1 MRKHLKLF
9 MLVMLICCT
18 LTNIF
23 GNNDVQAKEVSD
35 NPYFIINGDTV
46 VKEGENYYNEDT
58 GEYFVWGNQR
68 GVDKSFSFKIR
79 YSVSSSYFKVNGT
92 KVSVDCSAYIGDSS
106 LYKVSGYDNFKY
118 TVRLVGVYARKLKF
132 DTGGTESGTISGLK
146 KGGKYYV
153 EISTGQEVPGYYY
166 LIGDGTVKS

>member
-58 GEYFVWGNQR
+58 G
-68 GVDKSFSFKIR
+68 
-79 YSVSSSYFKVNGT
+79 
-92 KVSVDCSAYIGDSS
+92 
-106 LYKVSGYDNFKY
+106 
-118 TVRLVGVYARKLKF
+118 
-132 DTGGTESGTISGLK
+132 GTESGTISGLK

>member
-58 GEYFVWGNQR
+58 GEYFVWGNER

-79 YSVSSSYFKVNGT
+79 YSVSSSYFKVMGQ
-92 KVSVDCSAYIGDSS
+92 KLVSIVLHI
-106 LYKVSGYDNFKY
+106 
-118 TVRLVGVYARKLKF
+118 
-132 DTGGTESGTISGLK
+132 
-146 KGGKYYV
+146 
-153 EISTGQEVPGYYY
+153 
-166 LIGDGTVKS
+166 

>member
-46 VKEGENYYNEDT
+46 VKEGENY
-58 GEYFVWGNQR
+58 
-68 GVDKSFSFKIR
+68 
-79 YSVSSSYFKVNGT
+79 
-92 KVSVDCSAYIGDSS
+92 
-106 LYKVSGYDNFKY
+106 
-118 TVRLVGVYARKLKF
+118 
-132 DTGGTESGTISGLK
+132 
-146 KGGKYYV
+146 
-153 EISTGQEVPGYYY
+153 
-166 LIGDGTVKS
+166 